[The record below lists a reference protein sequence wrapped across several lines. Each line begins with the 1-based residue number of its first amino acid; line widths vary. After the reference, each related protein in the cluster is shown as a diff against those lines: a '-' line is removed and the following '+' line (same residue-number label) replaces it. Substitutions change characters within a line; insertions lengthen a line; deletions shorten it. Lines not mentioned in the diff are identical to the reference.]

1 MSLTDLMSG
10 ANLALYPQIAMWI
23 FLIAY
28 AAVAMRTFWRRRPD
42 DFHAAA
48 GLPLDDGAA
57 PVSLNPTTLS
67 ARRAQS

>member
-28 AAVAMRTFWRRRPD
+28 AAVAIRIFWRRRPD
-42 DFHAAA
+42 DFGAPAS
-48 GLPLDDGAA
+48 LPLSDGSVMQQTS
-57 PVSLNPTTLS
+57 PTNP